1 MENLLLSTD
10 WRNRM
15 NKHQFKIWLEKDH
28 FACFPGLKGFFDKRT
43 EDERKAIYRKWVTL
57 LQPYQEGW
65 AIKAS
70 ELLMQDSEGLMPQD
84 HPARVAAICRRLQ
97 PRQRDETLQALDIS
111 EEQREEMKKW
121 PQLYP
126 HIGRMLKQLGQMKD
140 IILEERS
147 QITSAGLLKKFDE
160 EAKSRMDETA
170 EVLKKECEA
179 LRKEIEANRSPSKS
193 PPAATSTPSPST
205 DTHKAEVPVESKS
218 VAQMGKEEI
227 TALKQTFI
235 ELDGKE
241 DIPF

>member
-1 MENLLLSTD
+1 MENLLLNTD

-28 FACFPGLKGFFDKRT
+28 FACFPGLKSFFEKRT
-43 EDERKAIYRKWVTL
+43 EDERKAIYRKWFTL

-84 HPARVAAICRRLQ
+84 HPARIAAICRRLQ
-97 PRQRDETLQALDIS
+97 PRQRDETLQALDIT

-126 HIGRMLKQLGQMKD
+126 HIGKMLKQLGQMKE
-140 IILEERS
+140 IIIEERS

-160 EAKSRMDETA
+160 EATARMDETA

-179 LRKEIEANRSPSKS
+179 LRKEIEANRNPSKS
-193 PPAATSTPSPST
+193 TPVATSAPPPST
-205 DTHKAEVPVESKS
+205 DTHKAEVPTEGKS
-218 VAQMGKEEI
+218 VPQMGEEEI

-235 ELDGKE
+235 ELDGQE

>member
-1 MENLLLSTD
+1 
-10 WRNRM
+10 M

-43 EDERKAIYRKWVTL
+43 EDERKAIYRKWFTL

-97 PRQRDETLQALDIS
+97 PRQRDEALQNLDIS

-147 QITSAGLLKKFDE
+147 QITSAGLLQKFDE

-179 LRKEIEANRSPSKS
+179 LRKEIEANRNPSKS
-193 PPAATSTPSPST
+193 PPAATSTPPPST
-205 DTHKAEVPVESKS
+205 DTHKAEVPTEGKS
-218 VAQMGKEEI
+218 GAQMGKEEI

>member
-1 MENLLLSTD
+1 
-10 WRNRM
+10 M

-28 FACFPGLKGFFDKRT
+28 FACFPGLKSFFEKRT
-43 EDERKAIYRKWVTL
+43 EDERKAIYRKWFTL

-84 HPARVAAICRRLQ
+84 HPARIAAICRRLQ
-97 PRQRDETLQALDIS
+97 PRQRDETLQNLDIT

-126 HIGRMLKQLGQMKD
+126 HIGKMLKQLGQMKE

-147 QITSAGLLKKFDE
+147 QITSAGLLEKFDE
-160 EAKSRMDETA
+160 EAKARMDETA

-179 LRKEIEANRSPSKS
+179 LRKKIEANRNPSKS
-193 PPAATSTPSPST
+193 TPAATSTPPPST
-205 DTHKAEVPVESKS
+205 DAHKAEVPTESNF
-218 VAQMGKEEI
+218 VPQIGKEEI
-227 TALKQTFI
+227 SELKQTFI
-235 ELDGKE
+235 ELDGQE

>member
-1 MENLLLSTD
+1 
-10 WRNRM
+10 M

-28 FACFPGLKGFFDKRT
+28 FACFPNVESFFNKFD
-43 EDERKAIYRKWVTL
+43 DEMRKEIYRKWYAI

-70 ELLMQDSEGLMPQD
+70 SLLMEDSEGLYPQD

-97 PRQRDETLQALDIS
+97 PRQRDEALQNLDIT
-111 EEQREEMKKW
+111 EDQREEMKKW

-126 HIGRMLKQLGQMKD
+126 HIGKMLAQLGQMKE

-147 QITSAGLLKKFDE
+147 QITSAGLLKEFDE
-160 EAKSRMDETA
+160 EAKVRMDETA

-179 LRKEIEANRSPSKS
+179 LWKEIEANRNPSKS
-193 PPAATSTPSPST
+193 PPAAPSIPSPST
-205 DTHKAEVPVESKS
+205 DTHKAEVPIEGKS

>member
-1 MENLLLSTD
+1 M
-10 WRNRM
+10 M
-15 NKHQFKIWLEKDH
+15 WLEKDH
-28 FACFPGLKGFFDKRT
+28 VACFRGMKGFFDNRT
-43 EDERKAIYRKWVTL
+43 EDERKAIYRKWFTL

-84 HPARVAAICRRLQ
+84 HPARIAAICRRLH
-97 PRQRDETLQALDIS
+97 PRQRAEALHALDIT

-126 HIGRMLKQLGQMKD
+126 HIGKMLAQLGEMKE

-160 EAKSRMDETA
+160 EAKARMDETA
-170 EVLKKECEA
+170 EVLKKECEV
-179 LRKEIEANRSPSKS
+179 LWKEIEANRNPSKS
-193 PPAATSTPSPST
+193 PPAAPSIPSPST
-205 DTHKAEVPVESKS
+205 DTHKAEVPTEGKS

-235 ELDGKE
+235 ELDGQE

>member
-1 MENLLLSTD
+1 
-10 WRNRM
+10 M

-28 FACFPGLKGFFDKRT
+28 FACFQNVKTFFNKMTD
-43 EDERKAIYRKWVTL
+43 EERKRVYRKWYAI

-70 ELLMQDSEGLMPQD
+70 SMLMEDAEGLYPQD
-84 HPARVAAICRRLQ
+84 HPSRIAAICRRLQ
-97 PRQRDETLQALDIS
+97 PRQRDEALQAFDIT

-126 HIGRMLKQLGQMKD
+126 HIGKMLAQLGQMKE

-147 QITSAGLLKKFDE
+147 QVTGDESLKKFDE

-170 EVLKKECEA
+170 EVLKKECES
-179 LRKEIEANRSPSKS
+179 LWKEIEANKNPSKS
-193 PPAATSTPSPST
+193 RRAATSTPPPST
-205 DTHKAEVPVESKS
+205 DTHKAEVPTEGKS

>member
-1 MENLLLSTD
+1 
-10 WRNRM
+10 M
-15 NKHQFKIWLEKDH
+15 NKHQFKIWLENDH

-43 EDERKAIYRKWVTL
+43 EDERKAIYRKWFTL

-97 PRQRDETLQALDIS
+97 PRQRDEALQNLDIS

-126 HIGRMLKQLGQMKD
+126 HIGKMLKQLGQMKE

-160 EAKSRMDETA
+160 EATTRMDETA

-179 LRKEIEANRSPSKS
+179 LRKEIEANRNPSKS
-193 PPAATSTPSPST
+193 PPVELSQPHLAA
-205 DTHKAEVPVESKS
+205 DTGPRERAAESKS
-218 VAQMGKEEI
+218 VPQMGEEEI

-235 ELDGKE
+235 ELDGQE

>member
-1 MENLLLSTD
+1 
-10 WRNRM
+10 M

-28 FACFPGLKGFFDKRT
+28 FACFPVLKGFFDKRT
-43 EDERKAIYRKWVTL
+43 EDERKAIYRKWFTL

-97 PRQRDETLQALDIS
+97 PRQRDEALQNLDIS

-126 HIGRMLKQLGQMKD
+126 HIGRMLTQLGKMKE

-147 QITSAGLLKKFDE
+147 QITSAGLLEKFDE
-160 EAKSRMDETA
+160 EANARIDETA

-179 LRKEIEANRSPSKS
+179 LRKEIEANRNPSKS
-193 PPAATSTPSPST
+193 PPAATSTPPPST
-205 DTHKAEVPVESKS
+205 DTHKAEVPTAGKS

>member
-1 MENLLLSTD
+1 M
-10 WRNRM
+10 
-15 NKHQFKIWLEKDH
+15 WLEKDH

-43 EDERKAIYRKWVTL
+43 EDERKAIYRKWFTL

-97 PRQRDETLQALDIS
+97 PRQRDEALQNLDIT

-126 HIGRMLKQLGQMKD
+126 HIGKMLKQLGQMKE

-147 QITSAGLLKKFDE
+147 QITSAGLLEKFDE
-160 EAKSRMDETA
+160 EATARMDDTA

-179 LRKEIEANRSPSKS
+179 LRKEIEANRNPSNS
-193 PPAATSTPSPST
+193 PPVELSQPHLAA
-205 DTHKAEVPVESKS
+205 DTGPRERAAESKS
-218 VAQMGKEEI
+218 VPQMGEEEI

-235 ELDGKE
+235 ELDGQE

>member
-1 MENLLLSTD
+1 
-10 WRNRM
+10 M

-28 FACFPGLKGFFDKRT
+28 FACFPGLKSFFEKRT
-43 EDERKAIYRKWVTL
+43 EDERKAIYRKWFTL

-70 ELLMQDSEGLMPQD
+70 ALLMQDSEGLMPQA

-97 PRQRDETLQALDIS
+97 PRQRDEALQNLDIS

-126 HIGRMLKQLGQMKD
+126 HIGRMLTQLGKMKE

-147 QITSAGLLKKFDE
+147 QITSAGLLEKFDE
-160 EAKSRMDETA
+160 EANARIDETA

-179 LRKEIEANRSPSKS
+179 LRKEIEANRNPSKS
-193 PPAATSTPSPST
+193 PPAATSTPPPST
-205 DTHKAEVPVESKS
+205 DTNKPELPVGGES

>member
-1 MENLLLSTD
+1 
-10 WRNRM
+10 M

-28 FACFPGLKGFFDKRT
+28 FACFPNVESFFNKFDDEKRK
-43 EDERKAIYRKWVTL
+43 EIYRKWYAI

-70 ELLMQDSEGLMPQD
+70 SLLMEDSEGLYPQD

-97 PRQRDETLQALDIS
+97 PRQRDEALQNLDIT

-126 HIGRMLKQLGQMKD
+126 HIGKMLAQLGQMKE

-147 QITSAGLLKKFDE
+147 QITSAGLLKEFDE
-160 EAKSRMDETA
+160 EAKVRMDETA

-179 LRKEIEANRSPSKS
+179 LWKEIEANRNPSKS
-193 PPAATSTPSPST
+193 PPAAPSIPSPST
-205 DTHKAEVPVESKS
+205 DTHKAEVPIEGKS

-235 ELDGKE
+235 ELDGQE

>member
-1 MENLLLSTD
+1 
-10 WRNRM
+10 M

-28 FACFPGLKGFFDKRT
+28 FACFPGLKSFFEKRT
-43 EDERKAIYRKWVTL
+43 EDERKAIYRKWFTL

-84 HPARVAAICRRLQ
+84 HPARIAAICRRLQ
-97 PRQRDETLQALDIS
+97 PRQRDETLQALDIT

-126 HIGRMLKQLGQMKD
+126 HIGKMLAQLGQMKE

-160 EAKSRMDETA
+160 EAKTRMDETA

-179 LRKEIEANRSPSKS
+179 LWKEIEANRNPSKS
-193 PPAATSTPSPST
+193 PPVELSQPHLAA
-205 DTHKAEVPVESKS
+205 DTGPRERAVESKS
-218 VAQMGKEEI
+218 VPQMGKEEI

-235 ELDGKE
+235 ELDGQE